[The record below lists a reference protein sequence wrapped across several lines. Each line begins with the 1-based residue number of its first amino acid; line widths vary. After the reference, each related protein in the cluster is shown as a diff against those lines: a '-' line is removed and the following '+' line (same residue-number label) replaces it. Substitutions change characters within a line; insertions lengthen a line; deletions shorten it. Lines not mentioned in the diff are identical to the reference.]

1 MHFRHHLIG
10 RFGLER
16 QQDMKDACIA
26 EIEAALFA
34 VSNILPTLLQHNPR
48 SSL

>member
-1 MHFRHHLIG
+1 MHLRHHLIG

-26 EIEAALFA
+26 EIEAAFA
-34 VSNILPTLLQHNPR
+34 VSNILPILLQ
-48 SSL
+48 